1 MKCRI
6 KLIRHYLDKSFAQ
19 LNKNKD
25 PELVIKLLQRY
36 KRVSKIYN
44 MLENKEILKKNKKR

>member
-1 MKCRI
+1 MNCRI
-6 KLIRHYLDKSFAQ
+6 KLIRHYLDKSFAE

-25 PELVIKLLQRY
+25 PDLVTELLERY